1 MHKETI
7 TYTDY
12 NDVERTEDF
21 YFNLTQAELLDL
33 ETGVTGGYT
42 AMINKII
49 AAQDT
54 PTLMEVFRKL
64 LLMSYG
70 EKSADGRQF
79 VKNDELTTAFKQTE
93 AYSILYVKLA
103 TDDKAAS
110 AFIEGIIPAKLR
122 DEYKEVTK
130 KGKTTNGTKV
140 AKLTKQ
146 D

>member
-12 NDVERTEDF
+12 NDVERTEDY
-21 YFNLTQAELLDL
+21 YFNLNQAELLDL

-42 AMINKII
+42 AMIKKII

-54 PTLMEVFRKL
+54 PTLMDIFRKL
-64 LLMSYG
+64 ILMAYG

-79 VKNDELTTAFKQTE
+79 IKEDENGHKLANAFKQTE
-93 AYSILYVKLA
+93 AYSTLYIKLA

-110 AFIEGIIPAKLR
+110 KFIEGIIPAKLR
-122 DEYKEVTK
+122 DEYKEVSK
-130 KGKTTNGTKV
+130 KDKNIKALKEG
-140 AKLTKQ
+140 
-146 D
+146 